1 MNYCINGHDK
11 DVVGV
16 TAHRLCRECDRIAK
30 RGRRMRRATPA
41 SLAMHARA
49 TPLRRA
55 GNALPV
61 LKGEFKT
68 LTFDIENRPLSYWI
82 PDRPTAEITAI
93 AWSFD
98 DPDDITVVMLG
109 RDDPKEMLVRFVE
122 AYNRADM
129 VTGHYIRKHDLPI
142 TNGAL
147 IEFGLPTLTEKLTMD
162 TKLDMVKKSDIP
174 ATQENLADMLGVLAP
189 KIHMSQADWREANR
203 LTPEGLAATE
213 RRVVGDVRQHMQLR
227 RAMQAAGLLK
237 SPKVWRP

>member
-1 MNYCINGHDK
+1 MTSYCLRGHEIA
-11 DVVGV
+11 VVGR
-16 TAHRLCRECDRIAK
+16 TNDRRCRECDRLRK
-30 RGRRMRRATPA
+30 RTRPA
-41 SLAMHARA
+41 LPTVRPA
-49 TPLRRA
+49 LRPA
-55 GNALPV
+55 QGGNALPV

-227 RAMQAAGLLK
+227 QAMQAAGLLK